1 MKVHKGRQRAERS
14 TSRHGY
20 DGPNIWFPLCTFVS
34 FVVKGSRLKK
44 QAAPGDGAAW
54 LAKSSGEEGELVYSD
69 GPVG

>member
-1 MKVHKGRQRAERS
+1 
-14 TSRHGY
+14 
-20 DGPNIWFPLCTFVS
+20 VS
-34 FVVKGSRLKK
+34 FVVRGLASKK